1 MPAPLEVQQSIVY
14 WIGYVEEA
22 NRDIDWLSN
31 KQSQA
36 MKDRLKIA
44 KQKRD
49 EGLKKIAELGASA
62 DLIKQLFG

>member
-14 WIGYVEEA
+14 WVGYVEEA
-22 NRDIDWLSN
+22 NREIDWLS
-31 KQSQA
+31 KRQSQT
-36 MKDRLKIA
+36 MKDRLKMI

-49 EGLKKIAELGASA
+49 EGLKKIAELGGSA

>member
-14 WIGYVEEA
+14 WVGYVEEA
-22 NRDIDWLSN
+22 NRDIDWLSK

-36 MKDRLKIA
+36 MKDRLKMV

-49 EGLKKIAELGASA
+49 EGLKNIAELGGSA
-62 DLIKQLFG
+62 DFIKQLFG